1 MGVMEAVGCRG
12 ASVGTVFVPHPTRK
26 LIERT
31 RQNININ
38 RFADSLAGCCLLFE
52 CSWSNILLLLG
63 GSTLIV
69 VIQSYRIY
77 IELKN
82 SRVDDVL

>member
-1 MGVMEAVGCRG
+1 MLLEVAAGGLHGIGVEVGVGVGAVVTGMGVMEAVGCRG

-38 RFADSLAGCCLLFE
+38 RFADSLAGCCL
-52 CSWSNILLLLG
+52 
-63 GSTLIV
+63 
-69 VIQSYRIY
+69 
-77 IELKN
+77 
-82 SRVDDVL
+82 